1 MHVCTCSDQSIVT
14 KLTIY
19 YVESILHHF
28 QFPLSLSRSNNRIV
42 VMSIH
47 QPRYSIY
54 KLFDTITLLSQGSM
68 VYHGPAEDKAVQ
80 YFARAGKQELTVCGS
95 VLGCVCMGGRC
106 CTCMCACVCVFIV
119 CTCTCSTF
127 MHA

>member
-80 YFARAGKQELTVCGS
+80 YFTRAGKQANSMWE
-95 VLGCVCMGGRC
+95 
-106 CTCMCACVCVFIV
+106 CAWVCVCVSVSVYVHV
-119 CTCTCSTF
+119 CVYVYMYVNICWHLHSPE
-127 MHA
+127 